1 MKRDFL
7 AFPLVLILTLPA
19 VSAAPYW
26 TKPGVYIEYA
36 AMRYEPYI
44 QYRLSQGDRPEW
56 IQTSLM
62 VYNYSG
68 VLYILRTF
76 NDTIVEFRLKKERD
90 YIRSNVQVTLYN
102 VSISTT
108 LPKDISPPVF
118 WNESEVIETE
128 VENSHDLGFE
138 DWKWYRF
145 HVKKVVISGE
155 YLIRVKDYHV
165 IKGNM
170 DYGHTMLFDDPANP
184 LNKGNSF
191 SLYPISIKIQDARID
206 NERVLKGRYTKFY
219 PPTKTV
225 VTGAYALNI
234 TQPFG
239 KGYNI
244 LSILMGTLIYTFDAS
259 DGKLIATYNDGPD
272 LWAVGILDA
281 QFTDEYGQYKMEVE
295 HEESYASGLVLR
307 SFKIARENVKGE
319 VSFNKPIAKAAYLF
333 YASLVLLGLGL
344 VLNIKASD
352 KRGGD

>member
-1 MKRDFL
+1 MFL
-7 AFPLVLILTLPA
+7 F
-19 VSAAPYW
+19 VSPVYALPYW
-26 TKPGVYIEYA
+26 VKPGVYIEYA
-36 AMRYEPYI
+36 ATRYEPYI

-76 NDTIVEFRLKKERD
+76 NDTIVEFRLKKEGD

-128 VENSHDLGFE
+128 VENSHYLGFE

-165 IKGNM
+165 IKGNV

-184 LNKGNSF
+184 LNKGDSF

-206 NERVLKGRYTKFY
+206 NERVLKGRYTQFY

-225 VTGAYALNI
+225 VTEAYALNI

-244 LSILMGTLIYTFDAS
+244 LSTLMGTLIYTFDAS
-259 DGKLIATYNDGPD
+259 DGKLITTYNDGPD
-272 LWAVGILDA
+272 LWAVGILDT

-295 HEESYASGLVLR
+295 HEESCAGGLVLK
-307 SFKIARENVKGE
+307 SFKIAGENAEEE
-319 VSFNKPIAKAAYLF
+319 VSFNRPRSKAAYLF
-333 YASLVLLGLGL
+333 YTSLALLSLSLVLD
-344 VLNIKASD
+344 IRRDD
-352 KRGGD
+352 KRRR